1 MEISVTREAFVFIC
15 SVLCGGLIFLLY
27 DLFRLIRRKTKGD
40 MIVVHV
46 QDGLFWILALCLLFF
61 CVFHVNNGVLRLYEI
76 IGAGLGALLY
86 GLTLSP
92 LVLRLLDQILKTFA
106 KIFKF
111 FCKILLTP
119 LLFAYNIMY
128 RCLCFIFLPLK
139 TLAKRGFRRFVKSL
153 RRSVRFIKKK

>member
-1 MEISVTREAFVFIC
+1 MEISVARETFVFLC

-40 MIVVHV
+40 RVLLHV
-46 QDGLFWILALCLLFF
+46 QDGLFWVLTLCLLFF
-61 CVFHVNNGVLRLYEI
+61 CVFYFNNGILRLYELA
-76 IGAGLGALLY
+76 GAALGALLY
-86 GLTLSP
+86 GLTLSSP
-92 LVLRLLDQILKTFA
+92 VLRLLEQLLKIFA

-128 RCLCFIFLPLK
+128 RCLCFILLP
-139 TLAKRGFRRFVKSL
+139 AKMLVRRVFRRFFESL
-153 RRSVRFIKKK
+153 RRFVRFIKKK